1 MAKDIRFE
9 EAPKH
14 AYDLMGK
21 CLEKSF
27 PELVNAEILIL
38 MDIKERSSGGAITLG
53 RIQKTNDLTGHLT
66 IDDSGNDRGYDYIIF
81 LDKLMWDNTNDV
93 DRLRV
98 ISHELSH
105 TVVDEDKYKLRIH
118 TIEDFFSE
126 VERNKK
132 DPRWRQRVG
141 SMMVGKYEELKTKQ
155 IKLPL

>member
-1 MAKDIRFE
+1 MTS
-9 EAPKH
+9 P
-14 AYDLMGK
+14 G
-21 CLEKSF
+21 
-27 PELVNAEILIL
+27 
-38 MDIKERSSGGAITLG
+38 
-53 RIQKTNDLTGHLT
+53 T
-66 IDDSGNDRGYDYIIF
+66 IDESGSDRGYDYIIF
-81 LDKLMWDNTNDV
+81 LDKLMWDNTKDV